1 LTAAADAGLACEVTN
16 GQPAVI
22 AVAGAGPRAVGF
34 LERLSANVSE
44 LFPDRAVE
52 VHLVDPYPPGAGR
65 VWRDDQSPLLWM
77 NSMAQ
82 DVTMFTDDSV
92 RCDGPVVPGPSLAEW
107 AAARGDGIT
116 GRTFASRRTAS
127 GYLSWFF
134 DHVRETLPPTVRVV
148 VHTDTVTR
156 VTGPADGPQRMWL
169 AHAAEPLVADAAV
182 FALGHLD
189 AENHGPARETADFA
203 ARHGL
208 YHLPPAYTADVD
220 LDGIPAGEPV
230 LVRGMGLTFVDVM
243 VLVTEGRGGRYRT
256 APDGAPTY
264 LPSGREPVLYV
275 GSRRGVPYHAKIGY
289 GLAAGPP
296 PLPRFFG
303 PDVVDELLATHDT
316 VDFDRDVWPLLAKDT
331 GWGYYHELA
340 AARPDRF
347 AMPWADFAAR
357 YAGSRWNSE
366 ELADLVAAAVPDPAD
381 RFDVARLDRPL
392 RGLRFA
398 DLAALQRHLRAY
410 IAADLARRND
420 RTHGADLGAFLALL
434 YGYAQMPRIA
444 ASGKL
449 DPRSRLDRL
458 EGWWQGF
465 FNHYASGPPGER
477 LAQLAALSRA
487 GVVRFL
493 GADMWVG
500 QDEDRGVFTAGSA
513 SVPDVVTARA
523 LVDAR
528 LPKATVA
535 HSTSGLLK
543 FLHDNGSGTEETLAD
558 RRATGLLVVSG
569 VDGRVVGADGVPHRR
584 RFALGPFTTAR
595 TAAAFARPGT
605 NAPAFRYN
613 DAAARAV
620 LRLLAERVGW
630 AAGDVEEDGWQ
641 TNWCTFA

>member
-1 LTAAADAGLACEVTN
+1 VTN
-16 GQPAVI
+16 SRPSVI

-44 LFPDRAVE
+44 LFPGGRVE

-77 NSMAQ
+77 NSMAD

-92 RCDGPVVPGPSLAEW
+92 RCDGPIVPGPSLAEW
-107 AAARGDGIT
+107 AATNGDGVT

-127 GYLSWFF
+127 AYLSWFY
-134 DHVRETLPPTVRVV
+134 DHVRETLPPAIRVV
-148 VHTDTVTR
+148 VHADTVTR
-156 VTGPADGPQRMWL
+156 VTGPPDGPQRMWL
-169 AHAAEPLVADAAV
+169 AHAAEPIAADAVV

-189 AENHGPARETADFA
+189 ARTHGPARETADFA

-208 YHLPPAYTADVD
+208 YYLPPAYTADVD
-220 LDGIPAGEPV
+220 LDGVPAGEPV
-230 LVRGMGLTFVDVM
+230 LVRGLGLTFVDVM
-243 VLVTEGRGGRYRT
+243 ALVTEGRGGRYRT
-256 APDGAPTY
+256 EPDGTLTY
-264 LPSGREPVLYV
+264 LPSGREPVLYA

-296 PLPRFFG
+296 PLPRFFA
-303 PDVVDELLATHDT
+303 PEVVDELLATHDT
-316 VDFDRDVWPLLAKDT
+316 LDFDRDVWPLVAKDA

-340 AARPDRF
+340 VARPERF
-347 AMPWADFAAR
+347 ALPWHDFAAR
-357 YAGSRWNSE
+357 YAEPRWGGA
-366 ELADLVAAAVPDPAD
+366 ELAALIAAAVPDPAD
-381 RFDVARLDRPL
+381 RFDVERIDRPL

-398 DLAALQRHLRAY
+398 GLAELQRHLHSY
-410 IAADLARRND
+410 LAADLARRAD
-420 RTHGADLGAFLALL
+420 PAHGADLGAFLGLL
-434 YGYAQMPRIA
+434 YAYAQVPRIV

-449 DPRSRLDRL
+449 DPASRLDRL

-465 FNHYASGPPGER
+465 FNFYASGPPGVR
-477 LAQLAALSRA
+477 LAQLLALSRA
-487 GVVRFL
+487 GLVRFL
-493 GADMWVG
+493 GADTWVR

-523 LVDAR
+523 LIDAT

-535 HSTSGLLK
+535 HSASDLLR
-543 FLHDNGSGTEETLAD
+543 FLYDTGAGTEETLSD
-558 RRATGLLVVSG
+558 QRATGLLVASG
-569 VDGRVVGADGVPHRR
+569 VDGRVIGPDGRPQRR
-584 RFALGPFTTAR
+584 RFALGPFTTVR
-595 TAAAFARPGT
+595 TAAAFARPRT

-630 AAGDVEEDGWQ
+630 AAGEPEEDGWR
-641 TNWCTFA
+641 TNWCTTA